1 MRLADLPKYFS
12 PKSPMFS
19 DSPAATATDSL
30 SITDVMASLGLATAK
45 AWMGIELFLA
55 KHGINQPDEAVE
67 SLYQYALTQA
77 HKYSVIQKLDED
89 VRTSVLQILANYAFQ
104 DYARSAASKKPCP
117 DCDGGFIEAEVFT
130 TKSSTDFRAK
140 EDMEFDRG
148 AGLKVIPATYA
159 VFRSVREITKVACPT
174 CKGKAVISHSCRCNG
189 RGEVLDK
196 EESEKQGVPV
206 YKTCPKCSGR
216 GYSRLPAEDVRRAIC
231 ESLFDIPETSW
242 RRNLKPFY
250 EALIQE
256 CFKEEANAESIL
268 QMVTKRES
276 VSIN

>member
-117 DCDGGFIEAEVFT
+117 DCDSGFIEAEVFT
-130 TKSSTDFRAK
+130 TKYATKAGSFVSSRPLSPVRAVSSMR
-140 EDMEFDRG
+140 E
-148 AGLKVIPATYA
+148 
-159 VFRSVREITKVACPT
+159 VREITKVACPT

-196 EESEKQGVPV
+196 VESEKQGVPV

-216 GYSRLPAEDVRRAIC
+216 GYSRLPAEDARRAIC

-250 EALIQE
+250 DALIQE

>member
-89 VRTSVLQILANYAFQ
+89 VRSSVLQILANYAFQ
-104 DYARSAASKKPCP
+104 DYARSAASKKACP

-130 TKSSTDFRAK
+130 TKYATKASHFAS
-140 EDMEFDRG
+140 
-148 AGLKVIPATYA
+148 LSPLIPKRFVGSA
-159 VFRSVREITKVACPT
+159 REVREVVKVACPT

-189 RGEVLDK
+189 RCEVLDK
-196 EESEKQGVPV
+196 AESKRQGVPV

-216 GYSRLPAEDVRRAIC
+216 GYSRLKFTDVLEQINKVVAI
-231 ESLFDIPETSW
+231 PKTSGYD
-242 RRNLKPFY
+242 NIKPIF
-250 EALIQE
+250 EHLVEE
-256 CFKEEANAESIL
+256 CFREESQAEKTLRKVTNGDSI
-268 QMVTKRES
+268 
-276 VSIN
+276 SIN

>member
-12 PKSPMFS
+12 PKSPVFS
-19 DSPAATATDSL
+19 DSPAATATDSF

-45 AWMGIELFLA
+45 ARMGIELFLA

-89 VRTSVLQILANYAFQ
+89 VRSSVLQILANYAFQ

-130 TKSSTDFRAK
+130 TKVHTRWVDRDVIKATKSWG
-140 EDMEFDRG
+140 FD
-148 AGLKVIPATYA
+148 ITPALYEKY
-159 VFRSVREITKVACPT
+159 REVREITKVTCPT

-196 EESEKQGVPV
+196 VENERQGVPV

-216 GYSRLPAEDVRRAIC
+216 GYSRLKFTDVL
-231 ESLFDIPETSW
+231 EQLNTVVVIPKTSGYD
-242 RRNLKPFY
+242 NIKPVF
-250 EALIQE
+250 EHLVEE
-256 CFKEEANAESIL
+256 CFKEEAHAEIIL
-268 QMVTKRES
+268 QSVTKMES